1 MASVN
6 LTSAQ
11 RERWLVH
18 VWLLV
23 TFVGSLAVIYFHLT
37 IALHTLIAVGFVGL
51 VVVHLRQRRQAIS
64 VLLSRVRR
72 WSRASTRRR
81 TRAAGDA
88 ILTFLLLNV
97 LVSGVIELTKGGMA
111 VRISIGF
118 GQPVKWHTLSAL
130 LLLVALGVHLIR
142 RASRFRT
149 STIR

>member
-23 TFVGSLAVIYFHLT
+23 TFVASLAVIYFQLT
-37 IALHTLIAVGFVGL
+37 IALHTLIAVAFLGL
-51 VVVHLRQRRQAIS
+51 VVVHLRQRRQAIATLFS
-64 VLLSRVRR
+64 HVRR
-72 WSRASTRRR
+72 WSRVSARRR
-81 TRAAGDA
+81 TKAVGDA
-88 ILTFLLLNV
+88 LLTFLLLNV
-97 LVSGVIELTKGGMA
+97 VVSGVVDLTKGGMA
-111 VRISIGF
+111 VRVSIGF